1 MNYVLIGMYV
11 IHIVEVLPNLKLM
24 SHCPFELV
32 AKKMKNYFNG
42 YFCAIIFVF
51 FLQMVYGQIDDV
63 SRWKEDID
71 TICNTK
77 RDLPDQYLEHLCS
90 FLKKVPNDQTIMMDF
105 LEHLVTARNYS
116 EAKSDAL
123 ELFLKSMISL
133 LEPNGIIFLYS
144 GKMKGTC
151 M

>member
-1 MNYVLIGMYV
+1 MFI
-11 IHIVEVLPNLKLM
+11 
-24 SHCPFELV
+24 
-32 AKKMKNYFNG
+32 
-42 YFCAIIFVF
+42 
-51 FLQMVYGQIDDV
+51 LQMVYCQIDNV
-63 SRWKEDID
+63 SRWKDDID

-77 RDLPDQYLEHLCS
+77 RDSPDQYLEHLCS
-90 FLKKVPNDQTIMMDF
+90 FLEKVPNDQPIMMDF

-123 ELFLKSMISL
+123 ELFLKSMINL